1 MIACLDLEGVLLPE
15 IWIEFAKQ
23 TGIDSLKLTTRDI
36 PNYEELMSE
45 RINILSQN
53 NLKLKDIED
62 VIYTLKPLEGAN
74 EFLKWLK
81 TEFQVIILSD
91 TFYQFSKPLMKQL
104 DFPTLFCHNII
115 TNDAGIITGYKL
127 RQKNGKAQAVRALQG
142 LNFDVIAAG
151 DSYNDIGMLKQADI
165 GILFSPPNNVIN
177 EFPQFN
183 VTRNYNEFKNELLNS
198 KKKLLSKVAES
209 KN

>member
-15 IWIEFAKQ
+15 IWIEFAKK
-23 TGIDSLKLTTRDI
+23 TRIESLKLTTRDI
-36 PNYEELMSE
+36 PNYDELMQG
-45 RINILSQN
+45 RINILTQN

-62 VIYTLKPLEGAN
+62 VICTLKPLEGAHD
-74 EFLKWLK
+74 FLKWLK

-91 TFYQFSKPLMKQL
+91 TFYQFSQPLMKQL
-104 DFPTLFCHNII
+104 DFPTLFCHNLI
-115 TNDAGIITGYKL
+115 TNDAGVITGYKL
-127 RQKNGKAQAVRALQG
+127 RQKNGKAEAVKALQG
-142 LNFDVIAAG
+142 LNFNVIAAG

-183 VTRNYNEFKNELLNS
+183 VTKNYNEFKNELLNS
-198 KKKLLSKVAES
+198 KKKLLLKVTE
-209 KN
+209 

>member
-36 PNYEELMSE
+36 PNYDELMRE

-115 TNDAGIITGYKL
+115 TNDAGVITGYKL
-127 RQKNGKAQAVRALQG
+127 RQKNGKAEAVRALQG

-165 GILFSPPNNVIN
+165 GILFNPPKSVIN

-183 VTRNYNEFKNELLNS
+183 VTKNYNEFKNELLNS
-198 KKKLLSKVAES
+198 KQKLLLKVTE
-209 KN
+209 

>member
-23 TGIDSLKLTTRDI
+23 TGIESLKLTTRDI
-36 PNYEELMSE
+36 PNYDELMSE

-115 TNDAGIITGYKL
+115 TNDAGVITGYKL
-127 RQKNGKAQAVRALQG
+127 RQKNGKAQAVKALQG

-165 GILFSPPNNVIN
+165 GILFNPPKSVIN

-183 VTRNYNEFKNELLNS
+183 VTKNYNEFKNELLNS
-198 KKKLLSKVAES
+198 KQKLLLKVTE
-209 KN
+209 

>member
-36 PNYEELMSE
+36 PNYNELMSE

-115 TNDAGIITGYKL
+115 TNDAGVITGYKL

-165 GILFSPPNNVIN
+165 GILFNPPKSVIN

-183 VTRNYNEFKNELLNS
+183 VTKNYNEFKNELLNS
-198 KKKLLSKVAES
+198 KQKLLLKVTE
-209 KN
+209 

>member
-23 TGIDSLKLTTRDI
+23 TGIESLKLTTRDI
-36 PNYEELMSE
+36 PNYDELMRE

-115 TNDAGIITGYKL
+115 TNDAGVITGYKL
-127 RQKNGKAQAVRALQG
+127 RQKNGKSEAVKALQG
-142 LNFDVIAAG
+142 LNFNVIAAG

-183 VTRNYNEFKNELLNS
+183 VTKNYNEFKNELLNS
-198 KKKLLSKVAES
+198 KQKLLLKVTE
-209 KN
+209 

>member
-15 IWIEFAKQ
+15 IWIEFAKK
-23 TGIDSLKLTTRDI
+23 TGIESLKLTTRDI
-36 PNYEELMSE
+36 PNYDELMSG
-45 RINILSQN
+45 RINTLSQN

-91 TFYQFSKPLMKQL
+91 TFYQFSQPLMKQL

-115 TNDAGIITGYKL
+115 TNDAGVITGYKL

-165 GILFSPPNNVIN
+165 GILFNPPKSVIN

-183 VTRNYNEFKNELLNS
+183 VTKNYNEFKNELLNS
-198 KKKLLSKVAES
+198 KQKLLLKVTE
-209 KN
+209 

>member
-36 PNYEELMSE
+36 PNYDELMSE

-115 TNDAGIITGYKL
+115 TNDAGVITGYKL
-127 RQKNGKAQAVRALQG
+127 RQKNGKAEAVRALQG

-165 GILFSPPNNVIN
+165 GIFMRRPK
-177 EFPQFN
+177 Q
-183 VTRNYNEFKNELLNS
+183 LN
-198 KKKLLSKVAES
+198 
-209 KN
+209 

>member
-15 IWIEFAKQ
+15 IWIEFAKK
-23 TGIDSLKLTTRDI
+23 TGIESLKLTTRDI
-36 PNYEELMSE
+36 PNYDELMSE

-127 RQKNGKAQAVRALQG
+127 RQKNGKAQAVKALQG

-165 GILFSPPNNVIN
+165 GILFNPPKSVIN

-183 VTRNYNEFKNELLNS
+183 VTKNYNEFKNELLNS
-198 KKKLLSKVAES
+198 KQKLLLKVTE
-209 KN
+209 

>member
-15 IWIEFAKQ
+15 IWIEFAKK
-23 TGIDSLKLTTRDI
+23 TGIESLKLTTRDI
-36 PNYEELMSE
+36 PNYDELMSG
-45 RINILSQN
+45 RINTLSQN

-91 TFYQFSKPLMKQL
+91 TFYQFSQPLMKQL
-104 DFPTLFCHNII
+104 DFPTLFCHNLI
-115 TNDAGIITGYKL
+115 TNDAGVITGYKL
-127 RQKNGKAQAVRALQG
+127 RQKNGKSEAVKALQG
-142 LNFDVIAAG
+142 LNFNVIAAG

-183 VTRNYNEFKNELLNS
+183 VTKNYNEFKNELLNS
-198 KKKLLSKVAES
+198 KQKLLLKVTE
-209 KN
+209 

>member
-15 IWIEFAKQ
+15 IWIEFAKK
-23 TGIDSLKLTTRDI
+23 TGIESLKLTTRDI
-36 PNYEELMSE
+36 PNYDELMSE

-115 TNDAGIITGYKL
+115 TNDAGVITGYKL

-165 GILFSPPNNVIN
+165 GILFNPPKSVIN

-183 VTRNYNEFKNELLNS
+183 VTKNYNEFKNELLNS
-198 KKKLLSKVAES
+198 KQKLLLKVTE
-209 KN
+209 

>member
-23 TGIDSLKLTTRDI
+23 TGIESLKLTTRDI
-36 PNYEELMSE
+36 PNYDELMRE

-115 TNDAGIITGYKL
+115 TNDAGVITGYKL

-165 GILFSPPNNVIN
+165 GILFNPPKSVIN

-183 VTRNYNEFKNELLNS
+183 VTKNYNEFKNELLNS
-198 KKKLLSKVAES
+198 KQKLLLKVTE
-209 KN
+209 

>member
-23 TGIDSLKLTTRDI
+23 TGIESLKLTTRDI
-36 PNYEELMSE
+36 PNYDELMSE

-115 TNDAGIITGYKL
+115 TNDAGVITGYKL

-165 GILFSPPNNVIN
+165 GILFNPPKSVIN

-183 VTRNYNEFKNELLNS
+183 VTKNYNEFKNELLNS
-198 KKKLLSKVAES
+198 KQKLLLKVTE
-209 KN
+209 

>member
-23 TGIDSLKLTTRDI
+23 TGIESLKLTTRDI
-36 PNYEELMSE
+36 PNYDELMSE

-74 EFLKWLK
+74 EFLKWLQ

-115 TNDAGIITGYKL
+115 TNDAGVITGYKL
-127 RQKNGKAQAVRALQG
+127 RQKNGKAEAVRALQG

-165 GILFSPPNNVIN
+165 GILFNPPKSVIN

-183 VTRNYNEFKNELLNS
+183 VTKNYNEFKNELLNS
-198 KKKLLSKVAES
+198 KQKLLLKVTE
-209 KN
+209 

>member
-23 TGIDSLKLTTRDI
+23 TGIESLKLTTRDI
-36 PNYEELMSE
+36 PNYDELMSE

-115 TNDAGIITGYKL
+115 TNDAGVITGYKL
-127 RQKNGKAQAVRALQG
+127 RQKNGKAEAVRALQG

-151 DSYNDIGMLKQADI
+151 DSYNDIGMLKQANI
-165 GILFSPPNNVIN
+165 GILFNPPKSVIN

-183 VTRNYNEFKNELLNS
+183 VTKNYNEFKNELLNS
-198 KKKLLSKVAES
+198 KQKLLLKVT
-209 KN
+209 K

>member
-23 TGIDSLKLTTRDI
+23 TGIESLKLTTRDI
-36 PNYEELMSE
+36 PNYDELMSE
-45 RINILSQN
+45 RINTLSQN

-91 TFYQFSKPLMKQL
+91 TFYQFSQPLMKQL
-104 DFPTLFCHNII
+104 DFPTLFCHNLI
-115 TNDAGIITGYKL
+115 TNDAGVITGYKL
-127 RQKNGKAQAVRALQG
+127 RQKNGKAEAVRALQG

-183 VTRNYNEFKNELLNS
+183 VTKNYNEFKNELLNS
-198 KKKLLSKVAES
+198 KQKLLLKVTE
-209 KN
+209 

>member
-23 TGIDSLKLTTRDI
+23 TGIESLKLTTRDI
-36 PNYEELMSE
+36 PNYDELMRE

-104 DFPTLFCHNII
+104 DFPTLFCHNLI
-115 TNDAGIITGYKL
+115 TNDAGVITGYKL
-127 RQKNGKAQAVRALQG
+127 RQKNGKSEAVKALQG
-142 LNFDVIAAG
+142 LNFNVIAAG

-183 VTRNYNEFKNELLNS
+183 VTKNYNEFKNELLNS
-198 KKKLLSKVAES
+198 KQKLLLKVTE
-209 KN
+209 

>member
-15 IWIEFAKQ
+15 IWIEFAKK
-23 TGIDSLKLTTRDI
+23 TGIESLKLTTRDI
-36 PNYEELMSE
+36 PNYDELMSG
-45 RINILSQN
+45 RINTLSQN

-62 VIYTLKPLEGAN
+62 VICTLKPLEGAN

-91 TFYQFSKPLMKQL
+91 TFYQFSQPLMKQL
-104 DFPTLFCHNII
+104 DFPTLFCHNLI
-115 TNDAGIITGYKL
+115 TNDAGVITGYKL
-127 RQKNGKAQAVRALQG
+127 RQKNGKAQAVKALQG

-165 GILFSPPNNVIN
+165 GILFNPPKSVIN

-183 VTRNYNEFKNELLNS
+183 VTKNYNEFKNELLNS
-198 KKKLLSKVAES
+198 KQKLLLKVTE
-209 KN
+209 

>member
-23 TGIDSLKLTTRDI
+23 TGIESLKLTTRDI
-36 PNYEELMSE
+36 PNYDELMSE

-115 TNDAGIITGYKL
+115 TNDAGVITGYKL
-127 RQKNGKAQAVRALQG
+127 RQKNGKAEAVRALQG

-151 DSYNDIGMLKQADI
+151 DSYNDIGMLKQANI
-165 GILFSPPNNVIN
+165 GILFNPPKSVIN

-183 VTRNYNEFKNELLNS
+183 VTKNYNEFKNELLNS
-198 KKKLLSKVAES
+198 KQKLLLKVTE
-209 KN
+209 

>member
-36 PNYEELMSE
+36 PNYDELMCE

-165 GILFSPPNNVIN
+165 GILFNPPKSVIN

-183 VTRNYNEFKNELLNS
+183 VTKNYNEFKNELLNS
-198 KKKLLSKVAES
+198 KQKLLLKVTE
-209 KN
+209 

>member
-36 PNYEELMSE
+36 PNYDELMCE

-115 TNDAGIITGYKL
+115 TNDAGVITGYKL
-127 RQKNGKAQAVRALQG
+127 RQKNGKAEAVRALQG

-165 GILFSPPNNVIN
+165 GILFNPPKSVIN

-183 VTRNYNEFKNELLNS
+183 VTKNYNEFKNELLNS
-198 KKKLLSKVAES
+198 KQKLLLKVTE
-209 KN
+209 

>member
-36 PNYEELMSE
+36 PNYDELMSE

-115 TNDAGIITGYKL
+115 TNDAGVITGYKL
-127 RQKNGKAQAVRALQG
+127 RQKNGKAEAVRALQG

-165 GILFSPPNNVIN
+165 GILFNPPKSVIN

-183 VTRNYNEFKNELLNS
+183 VTKNYNEFKNELLNS
-198 KKKLLSKVAES
+198 KQKLLLKVTE
-209 KN
+209 

>member
-15 IWIEFAKQ
+15 IWIEFAKK
-23 TGIDSLKLTTRDI
+23 TGIESLKLTTRDI
-36 PNYEELMSE
+36 PNYDELMSE

-165 GILFSPPNNVIN
+165 GILFNPPKSVIN

-183 VTRNYNEFKNELLNS
+183 VTKNYNEFKNELLNS
-198 KKKLLSKVAES
+198 KQKLLLKVTE
-209 KN
+209 

>member
-36 PNYEELMSE
+36 PNYDELMSG
-45 RINILSQN
+45 RINTLSQN

-115 TNDAGIITGYKL
+115 TNDAGVITGYKL
-127 RQKNGKAQAVRALQG
+127 RQKNGKAEAVRALQG

-165 GILFSPPNNVIN
+165 GILFNPPKSVIN

-183 VTRNYNEFKNELLNS
+183 VTKNYNEFKNELLNS
-198 KKKLLSKVAES
+198 KQKLLLKVTE
-209 KN
+209 

>member
-23 TGIDSLKLTTRDI
+23 TGIESLKLTTRDI
-36 PNYEELMSE
+36 PNYDELMRE

-115 TNDAGIITGYKL
+115 TNDAGVITGYKL
-127 RQKNGKAQAVRALQG
+127 RQKNGKAEAVRALQG

-165 GILFSPPNNVIN
+165 GILFNPPKSVIN

-183 VTRNYNEFKNELLNS
+183 VTKNYNEFKNELLNS
-198 KKKLLSKVAES
+198 KQKLLLKVTE
-209 KN
+209 

>member
-36 PNYEELMSE
+36 PNYDELMSE

-115 TNDAGIITGYKL
+115 TNDAGVITGYKL
-127 RQKNGKAQAVRALQG
+127 RQKNGKAQAVKALQG

-165 GILFSPPNNVIN
+165 GILFNPPKSVIN

-183 VTRNYNEFKNELLNS
+183 VTKNYNEFKNELLNS
-198 KKKLLSKVAES
+198 KQKLLLKVTE
-209 KN
+209 